1 MKNYNEQ
8 KIAAVIVTF
17 NRLQLLKECIASI
30 KNQTRKV
37 DEVIVVNNSSTDG
50 TFEWLSEQKDLTVIT
65 QENSGS
71 AGGQY
76 TGMKY
81 AYEKEYDWIWCLD
94 TDVVPESKALEQM
107 LLYTEVKGPSLGF
120 LTSMIFHSDGELAHI
135 NIPELDKSYN
145 ILSAFVKNEPIP
157 ILSASF
163 SSLLIPRHILKEV
176 GYPIKEFFIWGDDAE
191 FTLRISLHNFN
202 GFLVPN
208 SIAYHFNETNNP
220 TPYLLLSIRES
231 RFNYG
236 VRNMVYVAILRNKLT
251 HNSILRGYLS
261 GIGFISK
268 VFSQKKSKNILKNLE
283 LISKLILLYFRGIF
297 FNPKPEYPMR

>member
-1 MKNYNEQ
+1 MKNYKKI
-8 KIAAVIVTF
+8 KIAAIVVTF
-17 NRLQLLKECIASI
+17 NRLPLLKECIQSL
-30 KNQTRKV
+30 KNQTYKV
-37 DEVIVVNNSSTDG
+37 DEIIVINNSSTDG

-94 TDVVPESKALEQM
+94 TDVVPESNALEQM
-107 LLYTEVKGPSLGF
+107 ISYTEVKGSSLGF
-120 LTSMIFHSDGELAHI
+120 LTSMIFHSDGELAYS
-135 NIPELDKSYN
+135 NIPELDKPYN
-145 ILSAFVKNEPIP
+145 ILSAFVKKEPIP

-163 SSLLIPRHILKEV
+163 GSLLIQREILKEV

-208 SIAYHFNETNNP
+208 SIAYHFNEINDP
-220 TPYLLLSIRES
+220 IPYSNVNIKENK
-231 RFNYG
+231 FNFG
-236 VRNMVYVAILRNKLT
+236 VRNMIYAALQRNKLT
-251 HNSILRGYLS
+251 HNSIFRGYLS

-268 VFSQKKSKNILKNLE
+268 IYSQKKSKNILKNFK
-283 LISKLILLYFRGIF
+283 LISKLILLYFKGIF
-297 FNPKPEYPMR
+297 FNPKPEYPIR

>member
-1 MKNYNEQ
+1 MKSYNEQ

-50 TFEWLSEQKDLTVIT
+50 TFEWLSEQKDLTIIT

-107 LLYTEVKGPSLGF
+107 LSYTEVKGPSLGF
-120 LTSMIFHSDGELAHI
+120 LTSMIFHSDGELAHS
-135 NIPELDKSYN
+135 NIPELDLPYN
-145 ILSAFVKNEPIP
+145 ILSAIVKKEPIP

-163 SSLLIPRHILKEV
+163 GSLLIPRVIIKEV
-176 GYPIKEFFIWGDDAE
+176 GYPIKDFFIWGDDAE

-268 VFSQKKSKNILKNLE
+268 VFSQKKTKNILTNLQ
-283 LISKLILLYFRGIF
+283 LISKLILLYFKGIF